1 MDGGRARL
9 RAWFVLLSVSVWAAP
24 GGAVPRLFVR
34 ASGLVPVTYGRLVR
48 PPFWACVG
56 ARRTIHLFFFFFFWG
71 EVSSLVLSVVCR
83 FAVVGVLVSFTLWLG
98 RPFGYF

>member
-9 RAWFVLLSVSVWAAP
+9 RAWFLSLSVSVWAAP

-34 ASGLVPVTYGRLVR
+34 ASGLVPVTYARLVR

-56 ARRTIHLFFFFFFWG
+56 ARHAIHLFFFLFLFWG
-71 EVSSLVLSVVCR
+71 RCRLWFCLLSVSSL
-83 FAVVGVLVSFTLWLG
+83 WLG
-98 RPFGYF
+98 YLFLLLCG